1 MASRFV
7 NMYLGLFGLA
17 LFPRRKF
24 IPTKHMRHSGPFSAQ
39 WTWMTCLFLSWTWI
53 GDVWSKILNLA
64 IYRQLIQFQTIKMLA
79 KCTRKN
85 GNTPPRVARCGIFS
99 FSPLQPSLFLEK
111 QHAPQSDWREFLP
124 LSCQTC
130 EAFPEALFWNSSW
143 HQSDSPFF
151 SAWYFRKL
159 IYDLE
164 NGSWQMYLFLF
175 NLSLVEIFFSL
186 FFFFWWGRGREWVFP

>member
-24 IPTKHMRHSGPFSAQ
+24 IPTKHMRHSGPFPAQ

-99 FSPLQPSLFLEK
+99 FSPLQPSLMHHKAIE
-111 QHAPQSDWREFLP
+111 E
-124 LSCQTC
+124 
-130 EAFPEALFWNSSW
+130 N
-143 HQSDSPFF
+143 F
-151 SAWYFRKL
+151 SRSLVRLMK
-159 IYDLE
+159 
-164 NGSWQMYLFLF
+164 LFLKRF
-175 NLSLVEIFFSL
+175 FEIVRDTSRTLLFSQHDIS
-186 FFFFWWGRGREWVFP
+186 ESSYMT